1 MNYKNKN
8 KYKRNKNK
16 IIKIIGFD
24 NNNLWLDIYQE
35 FQKNNSINYESI
47 IFYDVKFK
55 LSEELELYIAKQPI
69 IPIILSNN
77 NYSIIIT
84 NSQDILHLINDN
96 NIKFIS
102 NSDID
107 NEYIKN
113 TYFSNNNPIK
123 FNITIHKLYDS
134 YSY

>member
-24 NNNLWLDIYQE
+24 NNNLWLDIYQN

-47 IFYDVKFK
+47 IFYDIKFK

-69 IPIILSNN
+69 IPIILTDNAHSICIINSN
-77 NYSIIIT
+77 
-84 NSQDILHLINDN
+84 DILHLVN
-96 NIKFIS
+96 NNQIKCIS
-102 NSDID
+102 NLVI
-107 NEYIKN
+107 NYEYIKN
-113 TYFSNNNPIK
+113 TYFSNA
-123 FNITIHKLYDS
+123 NINEFHIMIHKLYDT
-134 YSY
+134 YNY